1 MNNKILLFSILFLF
15 CLVIQPAFAS
25 QFIDNS
31 QSLFNLG
38 NYTNTTYNTTYNA
51 ILLSGTN
58 LTGNY
63 LSKIYDSSQM
73 SSWNSISWLQEV
85 CYLCEMPS
93 NQSSDSGQ
101 LISPINMTGN
111 ILYFKLNE
119 ASGNIADYSG
129 NGHDGTTA
137 NSPTYN
143 VAGKFN
149 GAMQFDSTAPAERVD
164 TTNSLNYNVSGTGFT
179 ATAWIYVNGAVTP
192 EIAGDIIGHYYP
204 TSNNRSWVLQ
214 IQNNVTRLIGSADG
228 TATTIATGTVPI
240 GNTTG
245 WYFVSGRWNTTHL
258 NVFVNGV
265 QTGNTPALAS
275 LKYNADQGIR
285 LAVLGSAGGFD
296 GKIDEVAV
304 WNRSLSDTE
313 ILNMYKRGLDMNLSV
328 RSCDD
333 PSCSGE
339 SFSQLNDTS
348 TQNMSLA
355 NNRYFQYKYN
365 FSRDYSTYSPR
376 LYNVTIDYNDYNAIT
391 KNSGNQTNWNET
403 FTGNENKTFY
413 IMLSKGAIIDDAR
426 LNLTGYITDI
436 NTQNFTSGLFTTAST
451 RSNDPNGNYLGAC
464 SIGQSTGAGTYF
476 RCHERLS
483 LSSIDNTSIVNSS
496 KIYGKISGSSGTGSF
511 TVYMFNMSND
521 TWDASTL
528 TWNNAPQPFG
538 SSVSSWTTSNTINNW
553 DTGTVS
559 NLFVE
564 NENNRKDRID
574 FILKIDPE
582 SAINKYMDYD
592 AISGNLILE
601 VNWYK
606 APKNVYLINSDLT
619 TDFSLSTEL
628 NNTRQINL
636 NKTSIQTYLSSC
648 TPDSY
653 NRCLVPITIHSDTA
667 GIINVNDIYVKY
679 HIGNITGET
688 YEPVVMEG
696 TNSTYTL
703 TVRHDG
709 WVEQPLNTSY
719 VNATLT
725 INGTQYAPTKSI
737 GFEGGYPRIWTFTYN
752 YQVPD
757 ISGSQNVQFY
767 WNYTL
772 IDNTPYSP
780 ATDILFFGSTTAK
793 TQTFT
798 ESALLDCGNLTNTTV
813 LTINI
818 KDEDTLTPLIAK
830 ISMNYRLWL
839 NGIPP
844 TSSTGNINKTGNSTY
859 EFCLY
864 PANESMLFNM
874 NLEYWNDTYSYENRY
889 YFIYNDPIGINNTI
903 NLTIYSQNDTTD
915 ITFFIYQ
922 QTLTPLSDAIL
933 QVRRYYTAEDT
944 YKIVAMGRTGDR
956 GETKLPLKYS
966 SGIYYDYIVLR
977 NGIVLKQFTPEVLD
991 STLKNLYVSTTEV
1004 ADYFSYWNNVAYNC
1018 DISNATGI
1026 ASCDVI
1032 NTAGTPLPVTMNV
1045 YRYSNTSR
1053 DLICSDSETASSSAT
1068 LTCNIGA
1075 TNNRIF
1081 QQTLLLGSNGKNYLL
1096 SNKLVSFLPASILG
1110 KLGVLVSFFLILGCV
1125 IIGLKDPTLSL
1136 VMTIVG
1142 LVISYATGLLAVAP
1156 SVIVGII
1163 CILIFIIM
1171 KIVR

>member
-1 MNNKILLFSILFLF
+1 MF
-15 CLVIQPAFAS
+15 CLFIQPSYAS

-38 NYTNTTYNTTYNA
+38 TYANTTYNTTYNA

-58 LTGNY
+58 FTGNY
-63 LSKIYDSSQM
+63 LSKIYDSSQI

-85 CYLCEMPS
+85 CYQCEMPV
-93 NQSSDSGQ
+93 NQSNDSGQ
-101 LISPINMTGN
+101 LVSPVNMTGN
-111 ILYFKLNE
+111 ILYFRLNE
-119 ASGNIADYSG
+119 ASGTITDYSG

-164 TTNSLNYNVSGTGFT
+164 TANSLNYNFSGTGFT
-179 ATAWIYVNGAVTP
+179 ATAWVYINGAVTP
-192 EIAGDIIGHYYP
+192 EIAGDIVGHYYP

-214 IQNNVTRLIGSADG
+214 IQNNVTRLIGSTDG
-228 TATTIATGTVPI
+228 TGTTIATGTTPI

-258 NVFVNGV
+258 QNFVNGV
-265 QTGNTPALAS
+265 ATGNTPALAS

-296 GKIDEVAV
+296 GKIDEIAI
-304 WNRSLSDTE
+304 WNRSLSDAE
-313 ILNMYKRGLDMNLSV
+313 ILNLYKRGLDMNLSV

-339 SFSQLNDTS
+339 SFLQLNDTS
-348 TQNMSLA
+348 TQNLSLTQ
-355 NNRYFQYKYN
+355 NRYFQYKYN
-365 FSRDYSTYSPR
+365 FSRDYSTYSSR
-376 LYNVTIDYNDYNAIT
+376 LYNVTINYNDYNAIT
-391 KNSGNQTNWNET
+391 KNSVNQTNWNET

-413 IMLSKGAIIDDAR
+413 ILMSKGAIVEDAR
-426 LNLTGYITDI
+426 LNLTGYYYDSNITYIPNNTASWDSGSGNNYDGNYNTYSFLNVSTSGSADKFAYSNYTISNSCI
-436 NTQNFTSGLFTTAST
+436 NDNLNFKYSIESGGSYTLNNFTIWCLNKTSGNWISQMVIGGDHIPADNNTFTL
-451 RSNDPNGNYLGAC
+451 SNSCFD
-464 SIGQSTGAGTYF
+464 
-476 RCHERLS
+476 
-483 LSSIDNTSIVNSS
+483 
-496 KIYGKISGSSGTGSF
+496 SSG
-511 TVYMFNMSND
+511 N
-521 TWDASTL
+521 ASMKYSIFIQ
-528 TWNNAPQPFG
+528 AF
-538 SSVSSWTTSNTINNW
+538 S
-553 DTGTVS
+553 GTVWKA
-559 NLFVE
+559 LKLYEE
-564 NENNRKDRID
+564 NIECG
-574 FILKIDPE
+574 
-582 SAINKYMDYD
+582 IND
-592 AISGNLILE
+592 ITN
-601 VNWYK
+601 
-606 APKNVYLINSDLT
+606 PYLINSGLS
-619 TDFSLSTEL
+619 TDFNQSGIF
-628 NNTRQINL
+628 NTTVQVNL
-636 NKTSIQTYLSSC
+636 NETSIQQYLSSC
-648 TPDSY
+648 TPDAY
-653 NRCLVPITIHSDTA
+653 NRCLVPFTLHSDTA

-688 YEPVVMEG
+688 YEDTVMEG

-719 VNATLT
+719 INATLT
-725 INGTQYAPTKSI
+725 INGTQYIPTRSI
-737 GFEGGYPRIWTFTYN
+737 QFESGYPRIWTFTYD

-757 ISGSQNVQFY
+757 ISGSQTIPFY

-780 ATDILFFGSTTAK
+780 ATDILFFGSTTQK

-818 KDEDTLTPLIAK
+818 KDEDMLTPLVSK
-830 ISMNYRLWL
+830 INMNYRLWL

-859 EFCLY
+859 TFCLY

-903 NLTIYSQNDTTD
+903 NLTVYSQNDTTD

-922 QTLTPLSDAIL
+922 QTLTPLSDAVL

-944 YKIVAMGRTGDR
+944 YKIVAMGKTGSR

-966 SGIYYDYIVLR
+966 SGIYYDYIVLK

-1004 ADYFSYWNNVAYNC
+1004 ADYFSYWKNVAYNC
-1018 DISNATGI
+1018 DISNSTGI
-1026 ASCDVI
+1026 ASCNVI
-1032 NTAGTPLPVTMNV
+1032 NTAGTPIPVTMNV

-1053 DLICSDSETASSSAT
+1053 DLICSDSDTASSSVT
-1068 LTCNIGA
+1068 LTCDAGS
-1075 TNNRIF
+1075 TNNRVF
-1081 QQTLLLGSNGKNYLL
+1081 QQTLLLGSNGKTYLL
-1096 SNKLVSFLPASILG
+1096 NNKLVSFLPASILG

-1156 SVIVGII
+1156 SVVVGII